1 MTAVMA
7 TGLAA
12 AYRHSRGEPLIE
24 PRDDLDHAANC
35 VYMSH
40 GDVDERRA
48 KYLETYFV
56 LLADHGMNAS
66 TFTARVVASTN
77 SDLCSAVVAA
87 IGALKGPA
95 HGAAALEAMNM
106 LEKIGRPE
114 NVEPWMRAALDR
126 KEKLYGF
133 GHRIYRTDDPRA
145 KILRQ
150 LTLEAN
156 PEFHAIA
163 SKGEEVA
170 LKLLHER
177 HPERPQAT
185 NVDYYSAGLLA
196 AAGLP
201 KQFFTLAFAT
211 SRVAGWTAHVLEQVK
226 LNRIIRPDS
235 EYVGPEPHPV
245 VPLRERAGAASR

>member
-1 MTAVMA
+1 
-7 TGLAA
+7 
-12 AYRHSRGEPLIE
+12 
-24 PRDDLDHAANC
+24 
-35 VYMSH
+35 
-40 GDVDERRA
+40 
-48 KYLETYFV
+48 
-56 LLADHGMNAS
+56 
-66 TFTARVVASTN
+66 
-77 SDLCSAVVAA
+77 
-87 IGALKGPA
+87 A

-106 LEKIGRPE
+106 LEKIGSPD

-126 KEKLYGF
+126 KEKLFGF

-145 KILRQ
+145 RILRP